1 MEELLQ
7 GQLELVRLKQSKI
20 WVDVW
25 ESLWLLPIA
34 QESTSIETWLR
45 FTKVFASQDF
55 GDASMNSIESLLQH
69 FLSLQPKLKL
79 LQLQRNK
86 DSLDS
91 SSQKRKSL
99 SNLF

>member
-1 MEELLQ
+1 MEEPLQ
-7 GQLELVRLKQSKI
+7 DQLELVRLKHSKI

-34 QESTSIETWLR
+34 LESTSIETWLR
-45 FTKVFASQDF
+45 FTKVFVSQDF
-55 GDASMNSIESLLQH
+55 GDASMKSIESLLQH

-86 DSLDS
+86 DSRDS
-91 SSQKRKSL
+91 SSQKKKSL